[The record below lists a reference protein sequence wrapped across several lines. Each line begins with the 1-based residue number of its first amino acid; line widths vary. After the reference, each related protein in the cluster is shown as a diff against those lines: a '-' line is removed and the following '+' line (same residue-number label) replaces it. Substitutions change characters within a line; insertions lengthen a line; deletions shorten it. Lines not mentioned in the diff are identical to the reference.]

1 MSSKPPTLAYVQRV
15 STGIIVFLALFTIS
29 GCFLDAFLC
38 NPPKYIYDL
47 DFATAADRSNYCFD
61 NSVTYGAYMYQAA
74 LLFTTDIMIL
84 ILPVPAILKLNMS
97 RGRISALVIIF
108 GSGEL
113 PKPCSPSLHI
123 LSYQPSSSVERR

>member
-1 MSSKPPTLAYVQRV
+1 MQRV
-15 STGIIVFLALFTIS
+15 STGIIVFLALFTVS

-47 DFATAADRSNYCFD
+47 DFATAADRSRYCFP

-84 ILPVPAILKLNMS
+84 LLPVPAILKLNMS
-97 RGRISALVIIF
+97 RGRVSALVIIF
-108 GSGEL
+108 GSGEFSSTSTPPHL
-113 PKPCSPSLHI
+113 ENISSIP
-123 LSYQPSSSVERR
+123 SSVEPNLKG